1 MLLYVNGDSHTA
13 PEYSYAGLVAREF
26 DYSLINQA
34 QSGCSNASIIRRT
47 KEYLSN
53 TKPDFIIIGWS
64 TWEREEWHVDNE
76 YYNVN
81 SSGHDVL
88 PNNLKARYKSWVK
101 SQNTDTLTT
110 KSKKCHQDIFDLHIY
125 LQRKNIKHLFF
136 NCMYNFVHTV
146 YEPYNWSN
154 QYIDPYNNDCSYYWY
169 LKGKGLC
176 TDAWYHYKVDGH
188 TVWAKYLINYIKEN
202 KLI

>member
-1 MLLYVNGDSHTA
+1 VLLYVNGDSHTA
-13 PEYSYAGLVAREF
+13 PEYSYAALVAREF

-34 QSGCSNASIIRRT
+34 QSGCSNDSIIRRT

-64 TWEREEWHVDNE
+64 TWEREEWHIDNE

-88 PNNLKARYKSWVK
+88 PNNLKAQYKSWVK

-176 TDAWYHYKVDGH
+176 TDAWYHYEADGH